1 MTYVSGV
8 FDCFPHLGKVL
19 GTCWGAPM
27 HLGRGVVL
35 LHLLMTC
42 FLLGNKRF
50 SAAIAVDLL
59 WVHVRDDLR
68 MLASVMFKL
77 KEGDAH
83 VNAIFLCQVPRLC
96 FV

>member
-1 MTYVSGV
+1 
-8 FDCFPHLGKVL
+8 
-19 GTCWGAPM
+19 
-27 HLGRGVVL
+27 
-35 LHLLMTC
+35 MTC

-50 SAAIAVDLL
+50 SAAIAIDLL
-59 WVHVRDDLR
+59 WVHVRDNLR
-68 MLASVMFKL
+68 MLVLMFLL